1 MDLRALPSEVEAVL
15 RQFRTCELT
24 TLSKSGAPTTWPA
37 SARYLPEQGRFMLTT
52 SIGFAQK
59 AFNIRRNPKVSL
71 LYSDPTG
78 SGLHSPPAV
87 LVQGEGVV
95 SDQFVTAVEGLEDYW
110 RETIFGRQPTTGF
123 FSSNFISRWLM
134 DWNFMRLLIHI
145 TPRSILWW
153 PDGDFAQPAHQI
165 QASHVEA
172 AY

>member
-1 MDLRALPSEVEAVL
+1 MGIWALPSEVDAVL

-24 TLSKSGAPTTWPA
+24 TLSKSGTPTTWPA
-37 SARYLPEQGRFMLTT
+37 SARYLPEQGRFLLTT

-59 AFNIRRNPKVSL
+59 AFNIRRNPKVSM

-134 DWNFMRLLIHI
+134 DWNFMRLIIQI

-153 PDGDFAQPAHQI
+153 PGGNFTQPAQQI
-165 QASHVEA
+165 QVSHVEA